1 MNENIVVIQQ
11 LPKALQEAVD
21 SYKNQG
27 IIIHEPR
34 GDHGKWI
41 ASANSFSIC
50 PAGTLEDLL
59 EELAG
64 HEMVSV
70 MTYEQ
75 AIAEAGRP
83 FAEAILKFADWK
95 KPEPGRRKPHVDPDP
110 LGYRRS

>member
-1 MNENIVVIQQ
+1 
-11 LPKALQEAVD
+11 LQEAVD
-21 SYKNQG
+21 GYKNQG

-41 ASANSFSIC
+41 ASANGFSIC
-50 PAGTLEDLL
+50 SAGTLEDLL

-83 FAEAILKFADWK
+83 FAAVTIRSRVPQQLQSSRQQVSCSAVFAR
-95 KPEPGRRKPHVDPDP
+95 PFRRAQPCGDA
-110 LGYRRS
+110 RR

>member
-1 MNENIVVIQQ
+1 M
-11 LPKALQEAVD
+11 D
-21 SYKNQG
+21 GYKNQG

-50 PAGTLEDLL
+50 SAGTLEDLL

-83 FAEAILKFADWK
+83 FAEAILKFADW
-95 KPEPGRRKPHVDPDP
+95 EEARPGRRRPHVDPDP